1 MQLFA
6 ILLLIMAKQKKKRN
20 KKYTGADAAVVRP
33 SVTKVQAV
41 SRSPLGQWWFDHK
54 RIVKPVAIAS
64 AIALFLIWV
73 IFELVRLIF
82 SF

>member
-1 MQLFA
+1 MQQFA

-54 RIVKPVAIAS
+54 RIVKLVAIVS
-64 AIALFLIWV
+64 IVALFLIWV